1 MLLDLA
7 VTNMAIVGCNTG
19 KSNVQIDFNLL

>member
-7 VTNMAIVGCNTG
+7 VTNMAIVKCNTA
-19 KSNVQIDFNLL
+19 KSNVQIDSKLL